1 MNAVTT
7 SSSIQLRTRSQ
18 TIQEVFGNFVRL
30 AEVQIGKKVKII
42 RTDGGGEYLGDLIP
56 FLESLGIVHETTA
69 PYTVQ
74 SNGRAERIN

>member
-1 MNAVTT
+1 M
-7 SSSIQLRTRSQ
+7 
-18 TIQEVFGNFVRL
+18 
-30 AEVQIGKKVKII
+30 QIGKKVKII